1 MLIEPIQLG
10 RGLVAVTGETG
21 TGKSLI
27 SSAFSLA
34 AGARVR
40 GADLVGSRGS
50 TAAVQL
56 QLELAEGHRAST
68 AEVST
73 GWARR
78 LRSSVLEITCSLGL
92 EQSLVLCVPPADKRI
107 VRNDSPRCSQRL
119 RRRPRKKRW
128 TLTAIPRAPKTVLL
142 RLEYPLSSV
151 EGMETRNHSP

>member
-1 MLIEPIQLG
+1 MARFNPCQATQNLSTSITYATDQDLYTDWFWAPWCLFVEPIQLG

-68 AEVST
+68 AEVSSD
-73 GWARR
+73 WERR
-78 LRSSVLEITCSLGL
+78 LR
-92 EQSLVLCVPPADKRI
+92 LVSWKLLA
-107 VRNDSPRCSQRL
+107 
-119 RRRPRKKRW
+119 RW
-128 TLTAIPRAPKTVLL
+128 A
-142 RLEYPLSSV
+142 
-151 EGMETRNHSP
+151 